1 MLNVDSVSGLSG
13 ERRLITALSFT
24 VQRGRLLAV
33 TVQNGSGK
41 TSSPRS
47 VEARRM
53 SLPDMLAALRE
64 IIWRDMRVTAGAG
77 AVTHLSLLG
86 AGLLLARALAPWATA
101 TSSRIAL
108 E

>member
-1 MLNVDSVSGLSG
+1 MLNVDSVSGLRG

-64 IIWRDMRVTAGAG
+64 IIWRDVRVTAGAG

-86 AGLLLARALAPWATA
+86 AGLLLARALASWATA
-101 TSSRIAL
+101 TSSQIAL

>member
-1 MLNVDSVSGLSG
+1 MLNVDSVSGLRG

-86 AGLLLARALAPWATA
+86 AGLLLARALASWATA

>member
-1 MLNVDSVSGLSG
+1 MLNADNVSCLRG

-33 TVQNGSGK
+33 TVENGSGK

-64 IIWRDMRVTAGAG
+64 IIWRGMRVTAGIGAG
-77 AVTHLSLLG
+77 AHLSLLG
-86 AGLLLARALAPWATA
+86 AGLLLAPAPWAMA
-101 TSSRIAL
+101 TPSRIAL